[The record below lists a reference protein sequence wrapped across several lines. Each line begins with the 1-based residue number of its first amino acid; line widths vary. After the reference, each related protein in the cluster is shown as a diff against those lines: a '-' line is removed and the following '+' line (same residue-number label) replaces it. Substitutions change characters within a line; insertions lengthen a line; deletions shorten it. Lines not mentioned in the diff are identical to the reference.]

1 MFKLTNDAPN
11 TVVIDWLIN
20 NICNY
25 KCSYCIPE
33 LNAGSNIETPSTE
46 IFKYFKKLE
55 EHFSGQDK
63 ILTISGGE
71 PTLYKYFTELVNQ
84 ICSNFNNWY
93 IEILTNGSRT
103 IKWWETFAKQNEF
116 KNLRVN
122 ISFHPEFADANHLL
136 EVCKILHNNID
147 TSVQILYKP
156 QYKEKCSHFY
166 TELANSEL
174 SLFVKYKSIK
184 QFDEDGKTLDYN
196 ENDKK
201 ELSKYFKTRIDTTR
215 WPIPRNLIIN
225 DEAKPFNHIYE
236 IVATQKNSF
245 KGMNCEIGNKRFYI
259 VPSGDV
265 FGATCT
271 TAQKIN
277 LGNMYKHTF
286 KPIKNAICQNNWC
299 HCLPDIKIPK
309 YV

>member
-1 MFKLTNDAPN
+1 MHKLTNDAPN

-33 LNAGSNIETPSTE
+33 LNAGSNIETPSEE
-46 IFKYFKKLE
+46 IFKYFSKLE
-55 EHFSGQDK
+55 AYFDGNDK

-71 PTLYKYFTELVNQ
+71 PTLYKHFTQLINS
-84 ICSNFNNWY
+84 ICTNFKNWY
-93 IEILTNGSRT
+93 VEILTNGSRT
-103 IKWWETFAKQNEF
+103 LAWWEKFAQENTS

-122 ISFHPEFADANHLL
+122 ISFHPEFADADHLVN
-136 EVCKILHNNID
+136 VCKILHNKID
-147 TSVQILYKP
+147 TSVQLLYLPEHKD
-156 QYKEKCSHFY
+156 KCNEFY
-166 TELANSEL
+166 TKLINSEL

-184 QFDEDGKTLDYN
+184 QFDEEGKTYDYSTD
-196 ENDKK
+196 DKT
-201 ELSKYFKTRIDTTR
+201 ELSKYFKTRIDSAQ
-215 WPIPRNLIIN
+215 WPVPRNLIID
-225 DEAKPFNHIYE
+225 DEVKPFKHIYE
-236 IVATQKNSF
+236 LVASQKNSF

-265 FGATCT
+265 FGATCS

-277 LGNMYKHTF
+277 LGNMYKQTF
-286 KPIKNAICQNNWC
+286 TPIKNTVCQNAWC